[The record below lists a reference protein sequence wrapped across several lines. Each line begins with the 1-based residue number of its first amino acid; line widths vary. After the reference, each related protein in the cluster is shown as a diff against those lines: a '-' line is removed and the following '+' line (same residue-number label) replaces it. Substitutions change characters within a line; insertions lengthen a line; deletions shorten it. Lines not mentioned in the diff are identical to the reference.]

1 MIIDIHT
8 HTFPER
14 IAERTIAHLSGLSH
28 TIPFTDGTNEG
39 LKKAAKRAGVDL
51 SVLQPIATSPA
62 QVEHINER
70 AALLNEEHGALLS
83 FGAIHPELPGWKEE
97 LKRLKSL
104 GFKGIKLH
112 PVYQGLNLDDVK
124 TLRVIECAASL
135 GLIVLTHTGDDVGY
149 PGLVRCSAEMARH
162 VIDALGEFPLI
173 LAHMGGWGEWER
185 VPELL
190 SGRGVYLDTSFST
203 GSMHPGPDSKRTPE
217 ELNMLDEAGFMTLVD
232 AFGADHILFGTDSP
246 WSSIEE
252 VMEFIRGL
260 PVSEKE
266 KEMIFGE
273 NAEQLLGLHNIC
285 SQC

>member
-8 HTFPER
+8 HTFPET
-14 IAERTIAHLSGLSH
+14 IAKRTIAHLSGLSH

-39 LKKAAKRAGVDL
+39 LKNAAKQAGVDL
-51 SVLQPIATSPA
+51 SVIQPIATSPA
-62 QVEHINER
+62 QVEHINTR
-70 AALLNEEHGALLS
+70 AAKLNEEQGALLS
-83 FGAIHPELPGWKEE
+83 FGAIHPELPDWKEE

-112 PVYQGLNLDDVK
+112 PVYQGVDLDDVK
-124 TLRVIECAASL
+124 TLRVIEYAASL

-162 VIDALGEFPLI
+162 VVDALGKFPFI

-203 GSMHPGPDSKRTPE
+203 GMMHPGPDSQRSKE
-217 ELNMLDEAGFMTLVD
+217 ELQMLDQTGFLELLD

-252 VMEFIRGL
+252 VMAFIRGL
-260 PVSEKE
+260 PVSEEE
-266 KEMIFGE
+266 KEMILGG
-273 NAEQLLGLHNIC
+273 NAEKLLGLHNAAF
-285 SQC
+285 QC